1 MINTILFGPG
11 KWGSILK
18 KELEKISNLIKVF
31 DSKSNYDQFD
41 FQKINWAMVAT
52 NNINHF
58 SIVNFLIENKVNI
71 FCEKPLTLSSK
82 ESFYLIEEAKKNNVK
97 LYINHI
103 YNFKN
108 IKIKLEKKN
117 YIYRS
122 KISKKNLNEILYD
135 LTYHD
140 IYLLYP
146 YIDLNNLEFINIE
159 YRRSY
164 LEFSFIS
171 KSKEFFFKYDCE
183 NNKNHFINKI
193 NLIDNEN
200 VIPKVFNNVFNN
212 KTNFTKNNLQAI
224 HCNLFIEKLIDFFY
238 TKKSFS

>member
-41 FQKINWAMVAT
+41 FQKINWAVVAT

-58 SIVNFLIENKVNI
+58 NIVNFLIKNKVNV

-82 ESFYLIEEAKKNNVK
+82 ESYYLIDKAKKNNVK
-97 LYINHI
+97 LYVNHI

-108 IKIKLEKKN
+108 IEIKLKN
-117 YIYRS
+117 KNHIYRS
-122 KISKKNLNEILYD
+122 KICRKNLTEILYD

-159 YRRSY
+159 YHESY
-164 LEFSFIS
+164 SEFSFIS
-171 KSKEFFFKYDCE
+171 KSKKFFFKYDCE
-183 NNKNHFINKI
+183 NNKNHYINKI

-212 KTNFTKNNLQAI
+212 KTNFTQNNLQAI

-238 TKKSFS
+238 AKKNT